1 MATKLPQIPAITDG
15 NIVAALQA
23 IKEIIEL
30 RSGQRAEAIGS
41 RFITQ
46 EEYEAAPQWM
56 GATLLNGW
64 TNYGSPYH
72 NAGYTKDRAGVVR
85 IRGSVNNGHLTSG
98 TPLFR
103 LPDGYKPLN
112 KLLINVQSTDALG
125 RVDITANG
133 DVVIV
138 IGTAGWTSIDNISFL
153 PA

>member
-1 MATKLPQIPAITDG
+1 MATKLPQIPAITEA

-30 RSGQRAEAIGS
+30 RSGQRAEAIGN
-41 RFITQ
+41 RFITK
-46 EEYEAAPQWM
+46 EEYEAAPQWTD
-56 GATLLNGW
+56 ATLLNGW
-64 TNYGSPYH
+64 TNYGSPFH
-72 NAGYTKDRAGVVR
+72 NAGYTKDLAGVVR
-85 IRGSVNNGHLTSG
+85 IRGLINSGTLTPS